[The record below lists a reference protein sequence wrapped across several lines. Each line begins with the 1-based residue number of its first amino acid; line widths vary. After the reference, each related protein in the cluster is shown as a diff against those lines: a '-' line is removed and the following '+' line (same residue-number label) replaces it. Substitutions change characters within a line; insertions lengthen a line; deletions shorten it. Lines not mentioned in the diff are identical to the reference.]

1 MKTLKYSLILIISLF
16 TIISCDE
23 DKFLEEKPL
32 SIYSPE
38 NSMETSAQFQLSL
51 NHLYNRVRYMIWSMD
66 PDSRLAL
73 YYATDMAFNA
83 TDYHIPAKLN
93 DYKNVM
99 VPTFSVVKN
108 VWTYTYDVIA
118 NANVI
123 LDRLPIASQVSEDD
137 AKVIRGEALFF
148 RAYSYRNLCHLY
160 GGVPLSLEEVT
171 TPRRDY
177 VRASRTETY
186 EQIRKDLEE
195 AASLLPDVD
204 KVKDGKVNKQV
215 AQHLLSEIY
224 ISLGLHDDAICVA
237 SEVINHPATGLMT
250 ERFGSRK
257 SEPGD
262 VYWDLF
268 RLDNQNRSSNGNTET
283 LWALQ
288 CEYQNVGSA
297 NWNMPWCMIP
307 YYQNLQ
313 ITAKNEAGE
322 DIKTTAFAGVT
333 DVKGGRG
340 VGWMQGTEY
349 FFNEIWDDQNDI
361 RNSKYNIVRDFII
374 DNPNSPAFGKWLV
387 ADGYDKTIEDP
398 IRYWFPLI
406 TKFSRVGN
414 FPEDLRSTNSSG
426 EPLMT
431 AFGEHLMINN
441 ANSNYKDEYMFR
453 LAETYLLRAEAYLN
467 KGDKNAAA
475 ADINMLRT
483 RAHAAS
489 ISTDQVDI
497 DFILDE
503 RLRELYY
510 EELRMVTLCR
520 LGKLVDRNR
529 RYNPKTGT
537 SIEEHHNLWPIPYSE
552 IERNV
557 YEVIE
562 QNPGYN

>member
-1 MKTLKYSLILIISLF
+1 MKSLKYSLIFIISLI
-16 TIISCDE
+16 TVSSCDE
-23 DKFLEEKPL
+23 SKFLEEKPL

-51 NHLYNRVRYMIWSMD
+51 NHLYNRVRYTLWSMD
-66 PDSRLAL
+66 PDSRLAF
-73 YYATDMAFNA
+73 YYATDLAFNA
-83 TDYHIPAKLN
+83 TDYHTPAKLN

-99 VPTFSVVKN
+99 VPTYGVVSN
-108 VWTYTYDVIA
+108 VWNNTYTVIA

-123 LDRLPIASQVSEDD
+123 LDRLPGTSVAEAEAD
-137 AKVIRGEALFF
+137 VIRGEALFF

-204 KVKDGKVNKQV
+204 QVKDGKVNKQV
-215 AQHLLSEIY
+215 AQHLLAEIY
-224 ISLGLHDDAICVA
+224 ISLGLYDNAVSVA

-250 ERFGSRK
+250 ERFGSRRN
-257 SEPGD
+257 EPGD

-268 RLDNQNRSSNGNTET
+268 RLNNQNRTSSGNTET

-288 CEYQNVGSA
+288 NEYQNVGSA
-297 NWNMPWCMIP
+297 DWNMPWCIIP

-313 ITAKNEAGE
+313 ITARNDAGE
-322 DIKTTAFAGVT
+322 SVKTTAFAGVT

-340 VGWMQGTEY
+340 VGWMQGTTY
-349 FFNEIWDDQNDI
+349 FFNEIWDDKNDI
-361 RNSKYNIVRDFII
+361 RNSEHNIVHDLII
-374 DNPNSPAFGKWLV
+374 DNPASPAFGKWLV
-387 ADGYDKTIEDP
+387 ADGYAQTIDDP

-414 FPEDLRSTNSSG
+414 FPADLRSVNSAG

-431 AFGEHLMINN
+431 AYGEYLMINN

-453 LAETYLLRAEAYLN
+453 LAETYLLRAEAYMN

-475 ADINMLRT
+475 ADINTIRT
-483 RAHAAS
+483 RAHAAP
-489 ISTDQVDI
+489 ISADRVDI

-520 LGKLVDRNR
+520 LGKLVDRSR
-529 RYNPKTGT
+529 RYNPKTGA
-537 SIEEHHNLWPIPYSE
+537 SIEDHHNLWPIPYSE

-557 YEVIE
+557 FEVIE
-562 QNPGYN
+562 QNPGYK

>member
-1 MKTLKYSLILIISLF
+1 MKTLKYSLIFLASLLTIS
-16 TIISCDE
+16 SCDE

-51 NHLYNRVRYMIWSMD
+51 NHLYNRVRYTIWSMD
-66 PDSRLAL
+66 TDARLAL
-73 YYATDMAFNA
+73 FYATDIAFNA
-83 TDYHIPAKLN
+83 TDYHTPAKLN

-99 VPTFSVVKN
+99 VPTFSVPSN
-108 VWTYTYDVIA
+108 VWTNTYAVIS

-123 LDRLPIASQVSEDD
+123 LDRLPEASQVSESD
-137 AKVIRGEALFF
+137 AKEIRGEALFF
-148 RAYSYRNLCHLY
+148 RAYSYRNLCHLF
-160 GGVPLSLEEVT
+160 GGVPLSLKEVT

-177 VRASRTETY
+177 IRATRTETY

-195 AASLLPDVD
+195 AVSLLPDVD
-204 KVKDGKVNKQV
+204 KVKDGKVNKQA

-224 ISLGLHDDAICVA
+224 ISLGLYDNAVSAA
-237 SEVINHPATGLMT
+237 SEVINHSATGLMT

-257 SEPGD
+257 DEPGD

-268 RLDNQNRSSNGNTET
+268 RLNNQNRTSSGNTET

-288 CEYQNVGSA
+288 NEYNNVGSA
-297 NWNMPWCMIP
+297 NWNMPWCMVP

-313 ITAKNEAGE
+313 ITADGV
-322 DIKTTAFAGVT
+322 KTTAFAGVT

-340 VGWMQGTEY
+340 VGWMQGTDY
-349 FFNEIWDDQNDI
+349 FFHEIWDDENDI
-361 RNSKYNIVRDFII
+361 RNSEYNIVRDLRI
-374 DNPNSPAFGKWLV
+374 DNPASPAFGKWLV

-406 TKFSRVGN
+406 TKFSRIGN
-414 FPEDLRSTNSSG
+414 FPEDLRSTNSAG
-426 EPLMT
+426 EPIMT
-431 AFGEHLMINN
+431 EFGEYIMINN

-467 KGDKNAAA
+467 KGDKSSAA
-475 ADINMLRT
+475 ADINTLRT

-489 ISTDQVDI
+489 ISADQVDI

-510 EELRMVTLCR
+510 EEFRMVTLCR
-520 LGKLVDRNR
+520 LGLLVDRNR

-537 SIEEHHNLWPIPYSE
+537 SIEDHHNLWPIPYSE